1 MAGTFWGFRF
11 QNLRELNIDRLD
23 LLECFVA
30 ASGNADLSPRVIAL
44 SRTCLPKAIFSAW
57 DGAELAYV
65 RAVSLTGSSS
75 SVVSSCSSSAMV
87 RKIRTIIASCVET
100 PFLN

>member
-30 ASGNADLSPRVIAL
+30 ASGNADLFPRVTAM
-44 SRTCLPKAIFSAW
+44 SRTCLPKAISSVW

-65 RAVSLTGSSS
+65 RAVSLMGSSS
-75 SVVSSCSSSAMV
+75 SVVSSCSSSATFK
-87 RKIRTIIASCVET
+87 KIRTKMASCIESL
-100 PFLN
+100 FHN

>member
-23 LLECFVA
+23 LLEGFVA
-30 ASGNADLSPRVIAL
+30 ASGNADLFPRVTVM
-44 SRTCLPKAIFSAW
+44 SRTCLPKAIC
-57 DGAELAYV
+57 
-65 RAVSLTGSSS
+65 AVSLTGSRLS
-75 SVVSSCSSSAMV
+75 SVVSSCSSSAV
-87 RKIRTIIASCVET
+87 FRKIRTKIDSCVES